1 MAAGRGGTG
10 AAAVSQGRKP
20 YDPHMNGPQVH
31 DRRARQTNRGQ
42 AGHIV
47 EVEVEDPY
55 DPATRISAVRST
67 RDDPLA
73 WHRSRNHIDQ
83 AQYEAGRAFQK
94 AFAEA
99 ERGPTAIPLA
109 EAVDG
114 NPPRETLTDGQLKA
128 GKWLTKCY
136 GALGRDG
143 SILMHDMLVHNRT
156 TKQIAASRGMVGSAW
171 EQYFARRLW
180 ECLNTLAV
188 VFGFSNGTTP

>member
-1 MAAGRGGTG
+1 MTHH
-10 AAAVSQGRKP
+10 RKP
-20 YDPHMNGPQVH
+20 YNPGTQGPQVH
-31 DRRARQTNRGQ
+31 DRRARQISRGS

-55 DPATRISAVRST
+55 DATARISAVRSV

-73 WHRSRNHIDQ
+73 WHLARNHIDQ
-83 AQYEAGRAFQK
+83 AQYEAGRTFQK
-94 AFAEA
+94 HFAVA
-99 ERGPTAIPLA
+99 EKGPRALGWT

-114 NPPRETLTDGQLKA
+114 GLPAETLTDGQLKA

-143 SILMHDMLVHNRT
+143 SVLMHDMLVHNRT

-171 EQYFARRLW
+171 EMYFARRLW
-180 ECLNTLAV
+180 ECLDTLAV
-188 VFGFSNGTTP
+188 VFGFSNGTSP